1 MLQCYEQVKIKED
14 FWDVTI
20 NCLFC
25 TLGNLE
31 DYIKNN
37 FDKDLVVI
45 TEHITKNYK
54 GTTIIMPTG
63 EIILW
68 MPDIPKTS
76 VALGTLSHEVFHI
89 TKYILK
95 DIQCIPLNDDT
106 EEIYAT
112 TLGRIIELITNK
124 LNPSII

>member
-1 MLQCYEQVKIKED
+1 MHIYTATKERTEKNEYATMLRTSQNKRR
-14 FWDVTI
+14 
-20 NCLFC
+20 
-25 TLGNLE
+25 
-31 DYIKNN
+31 

>member
-1 MLQCYEQVKIKED
+1 MVFKIKEY
-14 FWDVTI
+14 FWDITI

-25 TLGNLE
+25 SIEELKE
-31 DYIKNN
+31 HIENN
-37 FDKDLVVI
+37 FDKELVVI
-45 TEHITKNYK
+45 TERIDKNHK

-68 MPDIPKTS
+68 MPEIPKTS
-76 VALGTLSHEVFHI
+76 VTLGTLSHEAFHI
-89 TKYILK
+89 AKYILK
-95 DIQCIPLNDDT
+95 DVQCIPLNDDT

-124 LNPSII
+124 LNASII